1 MWTDHSM
8 KVYISVDI
16 EGICGV
22 VDLDHTRRDGKDYT
36 QARLLMT
43 REVNEAARGAFEG
56 GASHVLIND
65 SHGSMIN
72 LILDELDE
80 RITLISGSPKPL
92 SMIQGI
98 EECDAAFFIGY
109 HAPAGTIDAV
119 MDHTYHGR
127 VVYGLQVN
135 GRKMGELDM
144 NAALAGYYGVPVILV
159 SGDKKTTEKA
169 QELLKSV
176 ETVVSKEG
184 IGRFAAWSRHPS
196 KVREEIRK
204 KARFAVETVHRFIP
218 FQMDPPY
225 ELQID
230 FLQSHMADRVDLIPE
245 IDRTSA
251 RSVTYCSEDFS
262 KLYTMMRAMILL
274 ASTGI
279 PRKS

>member
-1 MWTDHSM
+1 M

-22 VDLDHTRRDGKDYT
+22 VALDHTRRNGKDYN

-43 REVNEAARGAFEG
+43 REVNEAVRGAFEG
-56 GASHVLIND
+56 GASQVLVND

-72 LILDELDE
+72 LVLEELDE

-109 HAPAGTIDAV
+109 HSPAGTTDAV

-127 VVYGLQVN
+127 VVYDLQVN
-135 GRKMGELDM
+135 DRKMGEFAM
-144 NAALAGYYGVPVILV
+144 NAALAGYYGVPVIMV
-159 SGDKKTTEKA
+159 SGDKKTTEEA
-169 QELLKSV
+169 QILLKTV

-184 IGRFAAWSRHPS
+184 IGRFAAQSSHPS
-196 KVREEIRK
+196 KVRGEIRK
-204 KARFAVETVHRFIP
+204 KARYAVETVHRFMP
-218 FQMDPPY
+218 FRIDPPL
-225 ELQID
+225 ELHMD
-230 FLQSHMADRVDLIPE
+230 FLHSHMADRVELIPE
-245 IDRTSA
+245 IHRISA
-251 RSVTYCSEDFS
+251 RRVTYGCDDFPE
-262 KLYTMMRAMILL
+262 LYKMMRAMILL

-279 PRKS
+279 PPKT